1 MAEDWTDDIE
11 EILSKVR
18 QNCIDMYKYHLCR
31 YFQYKRVLPIFR
43 VPVLI
48 LNALNSVFSV
58 GLQPYMEQGL
68 ISVLNC
74 LISLIATLIN
84 SIEMY
89 MGIQKSME
97 SEMSSSQGFYILSIG
112 IYKMLT
118 LTRENRDTS
127 GKQYLMEC
135 YNTYSELVR
144 NSKLIKDPYML
155 QKDFLQN
162 VDKSIGGIRG
172 GGVNNN
178 GIEDADLIN
187 TLNDNKGFDLE
198 EMTMKALQSKPIPSH
213 PSPYPL
219 LRDVENGISE
229 PSFSIKDLQDSVSS
243 PYPKNIIAVSKTDV
257 VSHPHHHHHHHHHPH
272 PHRPS
277 FTDEHDPLYSLSRKS
292 IFGTPKKSSF
302 LEMAGVN
309 LGDSDHTAED
319 VHILDRIG
327 SIRSIFSNISMP
339 HSIPTSNPPSPEVS
353 YHSHHHSHHTLQ
365 KKEDEF
371 LPQPPP
377 QLPRNIATV
386 QLENEKEELSTN
398 ESNHSITVPIQEEI
412 QVQPLQSKEKG
423 VKGIVMQIENKPKK
437 EVIP

>member
-58 GLQPYMEQGL
+58 GLQPYMEQSL

-162 VDKSIGGIRG
+162 VDKTIGGIR
-172 GGVNNN
+172 N
-178 GIEDADLIN
+178 GIEDTSLLN
-187 TLNDNKGFDLE
+187 TLNDGGFDLE
-198 EMTMKALQSKPIPSH
+198 GMTMKALQSKPTAPPSQ
-213 PSPYPL
+213 YPL
-219 LRDVENGISE
+219 LQDVENGFSE
-229 PSFSIKDLQDSVSS
+229 PSFSINVLNDSVSS
-243 PYPKNIIAVSKTDV
+243 QYPKSIMSVSKKEFV
-257 VSHPHHHHHHHHHPH
+257 PNLPR

-277 FTDEHDPLYSLSRKS
+277 FTDEHDPLYSLSRRS

-302 LEMAGVN
+302 LEMAGVE
-309 LGDSDHTAED
+309 LGESEHTAVDQPRLES
-319 VHILDRIG
+319 IG
-327 SIRSIFSNISMP
+327 SIRSIFSNISNHHPISMQMP
-339 HSIPTSNPPSPEVS
+339 IPIPIPTSNPPSPEVS
-353 YHSHHHSHHTLQ
+353 YHSHHSHNHTLL
-365 KKEDEF
+365 KKDSEI
-371 LPQPPP
+371 LIPP
-377 QLPRNIATV
+377 QNLSINFSTV
-386 QLENEKEELSTN
+386 KLEEKEELSPN
-398 ESNHSITVPIQEEI
+398 ESSHSNSITLEQPPPNIKEEV
-412 QVQPLQSKEKG
+412 QVQPTLQSKEKG
-423 VKGIVMQIENKPKK
+423 VKGIVQQIENKPKK
-437 EVIP
+437 DGM